1 MAPITQPHAT
11 PESKSVS
18 RQDYR
23 FFHRLQVRWAEV
35 DMQKI
40 VFNAHYLMY
49 LDTAMTDYWRA
60 VRLPYEASMHQLGGE
75 VFVKKASVEFNASAR
90 CDDTLDVG
98 LACAR
103 IGTSSLDFRGG
114 IFRGNELLVTGA
126 LLYVFADPVT
136 QKSKPVPQALRDI
149 FMGFEAGQSMA
160 PITLGEWSALE
171 AGARQVRTDVFL
183 QEQRIPLD
191 MEWDDADHTALHAL
205 ATNRLGLPIATGR
218 LLAPSAEE
226 PGVARIGRMAVNRS
240 LRGSNQG
247 RDVLLALMEAATQR
261 GDTEVHLHA
270 QQSAQGFYAKLG
282 FVPVG
287 APFVEAGIAHIEM
300 SRRLG

>member
-1 MAPITQPHAT
+1 MTPTPKISAPSQYLAR
-11 PESKSVS
+11 SDF
-18 RQDYR
+18 RL
-23 FFHRLQVRWAEV
+23 FHRLQVRWAEV

-75 VFVKKASVEFNASAR
+75 VFVKKATVEFNASAR

-114 IFRGNELLVTGA
+114 IFRGNELLVTGE

-149 FMGFEAGQSMA
+149 FMGFEAGQTMA
-160 PITLGEWSALE
+160 PITLGAWSAIE

-191 MEWDDADHTALHAL
+191 MEWDAADHTALHAL
-205 ATNRLGLPIATGR
+205 
-218 LLAPSAEE
+218 
-226 PGVARIGRMAVNRS
+226 
-240 LRGSNQG
+240 
-247 RDVLLALMEAATQR
+247 
-261 GDTEVHLHA
+261 H
-270 QQSAQGFYAKLG
+270 
-282 FVPVG
+282 
-287 APFVEAGIAHIEM
+287 
-300 SRRLG
+300 RR